1 MLKLARMTTL
11 FIAAT
16 AAVVFVFTALAV
28 FLWNT
33 MTFLKLGSFDLR
45 FLMIIAL
52 AVAAKYVFDR
62 VKVVL
67 KEHT

>member
-1 MLKLARMTTL
+1 METL

-16 AAVVFVFTALAV
+16 AVIVFVFAAMAV
-28 FLWNT
+28 FLWSA

-45 FLMIIAL
+45 FLMVILL

-62 VKVVL
+62 IKVVL

>member
-1 MLKLARMTTL
+1 METL

-16 AAVVFVFTALAV
+16 AVIVFVFAALSVVLWKATA
-28 FLWNT
+28 
-33 MTFLKLGSFDLR
+33 FLKVGAFDLR
-45 FLMIIAL
+45 FLVIILL
-52 AVAAKYVFDR
+52 AVAAKFVFDR

>member
-1 MLKLARMTTL
+1 METI

-16 AAVVFVFTALAV
+16 AVIIFVFTALAV
-28 FLWNT
+28 FLWSF
-33 MTFLKLGSFDLR
+33 MAFLKLGSFDLR
-45 FLMIIAL
+45 FIMVVLL

-67 KEHT
+67 REHT

>member
-1 MLKLARMTTL
+1 METL

-16 AAVVFVFTALAV
+16 GIAVFIFSAVAVV
-28 FLWNT
+28 LWKAT
-33 MTFLKLGSFDLR
+33 GFLKIGLFDFR
-45 FLMIIAL
+45 FLLIILL

-62 VKVVL
+62 IKVVL

>member
-1 MLKLARMTTL
+1 METL

-16 AAVVFVFTALAV
+16 AVIVFVFTALAV

-33 MTFLKLGSFDLR
+33 MAFLKLGSFDLR
-45 FLMIIAL
+45 FLMVILL

-67 KEHT
+67 REHT

>member
-1 MLKLARMTTL
+1 MKTL

-16 AAVVFVFTALAV
+16 AVIVFVFAALAV
-28 FLWNT
+28 ILWNV
-33 MTFLKLGSFDLR
+33 MAFLKLGSFDLR
-45 FLMIIAL
+45 FLMIILL

-62 VKVVL
+62 IKVVL